1 MAREYPTASSNPWSD
16 YQSPRSKLNTSAFSK
31 VLSSPHA
38 VSLLSD
44 DFYQQVDKTYKLS
57 RSYRFVSLCKKI
69 DALLAELFALK
80 ERYVQLQAMKDLY
93 KLISIEKLNE
103 YLNSLEVL
111 TNLFS
116 HLSNQKDL
124 INSIISIQTDD
135 SDLYLKPSTHKPLQ
149 DLLIDIKKSVSI
161 VNSLQSDLA
170 QLQTLSRER
179 SILVDLKELTS
190 YIDECLENFS
200 TTHTKITNLTR
211 LV

>member
-1 MAREYPTASSNPWSD
+1 MAHEYPASSNPWSD
-16 YQSPRSKLNTSAFSK
+16 YQSPRNKLSTSAFSK

-38 VSLLSD
+38 ASLLSD
-44 DFYQQVDKTYKLS
+44 DFYQQVDKTFKES
-57 RSYRFVSLCKKI
+57 HSYRFVSLCNRI
-69 DALLAELFALK
+69 DALLAELSTLK
-80 ERYVQLQAMKDLY
+80 QRFVHLQSMKELY

-103 YLNSLEVL
+103 YSKSLEVL

-135 SDLYLKPSTHKPLQ
+135 SDFYIKPSTHKPLQ
-149 DLLIDIKKSVSI
+149 ELLIDIQKSVST
-161 VNSLQSDLA
+161 VNSLQSDLT

-179 SILVDLKELTS
+179 SILGNLQEITTYLN
-190 YIDECLENFS
+190 ECLENFS
-200 TTHTKITNLTR
+200 STHTKITNLTH